1 MNTTAATL
9 SNAQIFEEAWRNHD
23 AQVGERCCGC
33 LTTVNM
39 PAATTALK
47 TDDHRSSLQETTDST
62 GLRAATLQ
70 RQIDAAISAGKPAT
84 IAISGVYNFS
94 NSSLHLEG
102 CHRLSLVGDGAT
114 TTKLLFQGGPR
125 FRTPELPKVLVHGD
139 GGADTFKEG
148 YRLFPNPL
156 VAAGGTYRS
165 GATQQT
171 CQAWCGGNITCK
183 GAVFVAATKRC
194 YSLPTVVSFY
204 PDKGMASWSKVPA
217 QPTDGPPGGGSKW
230 NPSGMLSGVN
240 ATNCAQSSI
249 KQLSIDYEPKPKSL
263 FCFAGSN
270 VDTCDEGHLG
280 ITLHFFNSSE
290 MTAEDVTIHAAP
302 YMAVTSF
309 NGEGGHVLRRV
320 EFEPNEPGQLFV
332 SERDGVHESDVRRGI
347 SILQSKI
354 YGQRDDFL
362 NIHSTL
368 LVVLRCAADRRSCLV
383 VNPHVESGK
392 LDTTYSMNS
401 LLEASRA
408 GDQLSFIP
416 MYSKSDKPARLQRLT
431 GAVLGSAAKVT
442 SPEIAT
448 DARLLSK
455 SMLAKFPG
463 TGHPLIAGPF
473 TPDVWNISLAS
484 ATSVDVPPSTL
495 VNVDSMQSAGAIIQ
509 DSVFNFTTGAMRFKS
524 SDAVIR
530 NNSVHNEGCH
540 LDSDRNVI
548 CAGASLELSYL
559 QSWYEGAAFISNV
572 TIENNRWYLGAGVN
586 PLKANPIDTS
596 QIVQRGDQFLPKMK
610 TDDAVVSTGAPRH

>member
-1 MNTTAATL
+1 MAITRALTTVRMYVHVHVRLYANRSLTTYPRPGMNTTAATL

-270 VDTCDEGHLG
+270 VLISIFDVGEDGKALTASGECEGVCVGANFLAECGGHLYA
-280 ITLHFFNSSE
+280 T
-290 MTAEDVTIHAAP
+290 
-302 YMAVTSF
+302 
-309 NGEGGHVLRRV
+309 
-320 EFEPNEPGQLFV
+320 
-332 SERDGVHESDVRRGI
+332 DG
-347 SILQSKI
+347 
-354 YGQRDDFL
+354 
-362 NIHSTL
+362 
-368 LVVLRCAADRRSCLV
+368 
-383 VNPHVESGK
+383 
-392 LDTTYSMNS
+392 M
-401 LLEASRA
+401 
-408 GDQLSFIP
+408 
-416 MYSKSDKPARLQRLT
+416 
-431 GAVLGSAAKVT
+431 GSAI
-442 SPEIAT
+442 IA
-448 DARLLSK
+448 LK
-455 SMLAKFPG
+455 SE
-463 TGHPLIAGPF
+463 
-473 TPDVWNISLAS
+473 D
-484 ATSVDVPPSTL
+484 
-495 VNVDSMQSAGAIIQ
+495 SAGALGEWQ
-509 DSVFNFTTGAMRFKS
+509 VLSWGSCRES
-524 SDAVIR
+524 S
-530 NNSVHNEGCH
+530 
-540 LDSDRNVI
+540 
-548 CAGASLELSYL
+548 
-559 QSWYEGAAFISNV
+559 
-572 TIENNRWYLGAGVN
+572 
-586 PLKANPIDTS
+586 
-596 QIVQRGDQFLPKMK
+596 
-610 TDDAVVSTGAPRH
+610 